1 MIKSALG
8 SLVLLSALPACTPL
22 GMIYAHRDTYGL
34 DMTTGANSTA
44 PFQINLGASNHMA
57 TYVPVGIPDGNLPVG
72 SAMSDAAR
80 HLVAG
85 VDADTR
91 VKALKAMTSDARFS
105 DMYSVYSTFNS
116 KTDAGNQSVALNRG
130 NMFATGNAARA
141 LAETDRAR
149 TCLELEKLADKN
161 GGDATKYG
169 AIRKTID
176 SVCPAK

>member
-8 SLVLLSALPACTPL
+8 SLVLLSALSACTPL

-34 DMTTGANSTA
+34 DMSTGANSTA
-44 PFQINLGASNHMA
+44 PFQINIGASNQMA
-57 TYVPVGIPDGNLPVG
+57 TYVPVGIPKDSLPVG
-72 SAMSDAAR
+72 SAAGEVTTAMVAKMDAAV
-80 HLVAG
+80 LEKSFATVA
-85 VDADTR
+85 TNF
-91 VKALKAMTSDARFS
+91 RFS

-130 NMFATGNAARA
+130 NMFATGHAARA
-141 LAETDRAR
+141 LADTDRAR
-149 TCLELEKLADKN
+149 TCLELEKLADKYA
-161 GGDATKYG
+161 GDATKYA